1 MSDTSNERALA
12 LSQTTALYAGRFTG
26 GASHD
31 QQFLATASAQ
41 YEWLIGPVAISV
53 TLGPIFDQETGQPT
67 GNAGG
72 DTLKDSEKALLLISA
87 VDAKGN
93 PTSVPTDVTVTV
105 DDQAVATVTQDDA
118 GWWVI
123 AGSPGSTVGTGTWPS
138 APGGQITGTFAID
151 VTAGDAA
158 SLSITLGTPVAQ

>member
-1 MSDTSNERALA
+1 
-12 LSQTTALYAGRFTG
+12 
-26 GASHD
+26 
-31 QQFLATASAQ
+31 
-41 YEWLIGPVAISV
+41 
-53 TLGPIFDQETGQPT
+53 
-67 GNAGG
+67 
-72 DTLKDSEKALLLISA
+72 LKDSEKALLAISA

-105 DDQAVATVTQDDA
+105 ADQTVATITQDDA

-138 APGGQITGTFAID
+138 APGGEISGTFAID